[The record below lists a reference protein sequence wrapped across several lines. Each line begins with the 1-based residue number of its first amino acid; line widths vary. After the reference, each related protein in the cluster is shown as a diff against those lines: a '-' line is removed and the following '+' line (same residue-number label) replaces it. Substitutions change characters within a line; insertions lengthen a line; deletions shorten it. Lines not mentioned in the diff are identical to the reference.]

1 MRISHAFRGW
11 ADLVSIALAFPHY
24 SVRNASR
31 PESIASA
38 VRVRVLEDSRL
49 PPSKVP
55 VDTVSCVCECNRV
68 MLRKDVRLTC
78 RTTSAEHFGHE
89 GAQSV
94 CVTIRALLSIRLTL
108 CVPVHPLRLEGR
120 EGYRWKA
127 TVKEHQIRPSRRFV
141 PSPIHG

>member
-11 ADLVSIALAFPHY
+11 ADLVSIAMAFPRY

-55 VDTVSCVCECNRV
+55 VDTVSCVCECNGV

-78 RTTSAEHFGHE
+78 KTFRARGCAKCVRDNPRSAVDK
-89 GAQSV
+89 AYALCS
-94 CVTIRALLSIRLTL
+94 RASAAA
-108 CVPVHPLRLEGR
+108 G
-120 EGYRWKA
+120 G
-127 TVKEHQIRPSRRFV
+127 S
-141 PSPIHG
+141 